1 MVDLSLFFR
10 YFFAIDFYLILS
22 FCWGIRLRVFFFY
35 GLSQSRV
42 LVCRYKGKICNQ
54 FHECGKCT
62 MEKKERNMSVS
73 KSKTGGSKKQ
83 QNKKNRD
90 KNVK

>member
-1 MVDLSLFFR
+1 
-10 YFFAIDFYLILS
+10 
-22 FCWGIRLRVFFFY
+22 
-35 GLSQSRV
+35 
-42 LVCRYKGKICNQ
+42 
-54 FHECGKCT
+54 